1 MILALCYYRRITKR
15 RVDESTLRRN
25 VHVLPAAPLSSKFI
39 PSIYPYIV
47 PVTSQRFFISL
58 HSKTDSVWKWCSRD
72 LCSEAAELS

>member
-25 VHVLPAAPLSSKFI
+25 VLPAAPLSFKFI
-39 PSIYPYIV
+39 SSIDPYI
-47 PVTSQRFFISL
+47 VTSQRLFISL

>member
-25 VHVLPAAPLSSKFI
+25 VLPAAPLSTKFI

-47 PVTSQRFFISL
+47 PVTSQRLFIL
-58 HSKTDSVWKWCSRD
+58 PHSKTDNVRKWCSGD
-72 LCSEAAELS
+72 LCSEAADSELS